1 MFIIGLDNGIYVKSN
16 KRIITREQLPNDIIY
31 PFSEEY
37 EGSVEIVYWRK
48 CWGLRNDIMNTFGW
62 RTRPFD
68 EWEFEISTPA
78 QVIDLIAL
86 IAKWLDKE
94 RWENEG
100 DSIWEY
106 DEVREMLIQQIINLA
121 LIHGYMSSNPDV
133 YLVFYDS
140 Y

>member
-16 KRIITREQLPNDIIY
+16 KRIITREQLPNGIIY
-31 PFSEEY
+31 PFNKDY
-37 EGSVEIVYWRK
+37 EGSVEIAYWRK

-62 RTRPFD
+62 RTKSPD
-68 EWEFEISTPA
+68 EWKFEISTPA

-94 RWENEG
+94 RWEDEG

-106 DEVREMLIQQIINLA
+106 DDIKNMLVQNIINLS
-121 LIHGYMSSNPDV
+121 IIQSYMTINPDV
-133 YLVFYDS
+133 YLEFYDS